1 MAHGRKEAGVKLVTG
16 FESQLHTFAEVTSLI
31 HGFLISKVGI
41 IILICSK
48 VLRGL
53 SEIMNN
59 GCPTTA
65 RQGQMLNRRE
75 TLSTLALPSKM
86 PGK

>member
-1 MAHGRKEAGVKLVTG
+1 MKLVTG
-16 FESQLHTFAEVTSLI
+16 FESQLHNFAEVTSLI
-31 HGFLISKVGI
+31 LGFLISKVRI

-59 GCPTTA
+59 RCPKIA
-65 RQGQMLNRRE
+65 RQEQMLNQRE
-75 TLSTLALPSKM
+75 ILSTLALPK
-86 PGK
+86 